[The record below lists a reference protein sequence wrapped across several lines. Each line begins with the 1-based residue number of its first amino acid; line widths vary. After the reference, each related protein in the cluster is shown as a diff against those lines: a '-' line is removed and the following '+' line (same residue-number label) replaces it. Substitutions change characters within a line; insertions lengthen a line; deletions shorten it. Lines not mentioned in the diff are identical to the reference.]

1 MVILYIVLILF
12 MGFDLKLRVEDEQWN
27 YQSLLLIQGVVTL
40 TMTITLIISR
50 QRLYFA
56 DLLGPVLMISCT
68 TSTIVANLS
77 SLFEDSE
84 DLEAKSSYMH
94 LIICFIYYVVYLG
107 LLNVRFI
114 ENFIIREVFYS
125 VTLAIILTQ
134 RSKYESQ
141 LETAVE

>member
-56 DLLGPVLMISCT
+56 DILGPVLMISC
-68 TSTIVANLS
+68 SVSIMIANLS
-77 SLFEDSE
+77 DIFEDSE
-84 DLEAKSSYMH
+84 NLES
-94 LIICFIYYVVYLG
+94 
-107 LLNVRFI
+107 
-114 ENFIIREVFYS
+114 
-125 VTLAIILTQ
+125 
-134 RSKYESQ
+134 
-141 LETAVE
+141 

>member
-1 MVILYIVLILF
+1 MNSAI
-12 MGFDLKLRVEDEQWN
+12 
-27 YQSLLLIQGVVTL
+27 
-40 TMTITLIISR
+40 
-50 QRLYFA
+50 
-56 DLLGPVLMISCT
+56 
-68 TSTIVANLS
+68 
-77 SLFEDSE
+77 
-84 DLEAKSSYMH
+84 MH